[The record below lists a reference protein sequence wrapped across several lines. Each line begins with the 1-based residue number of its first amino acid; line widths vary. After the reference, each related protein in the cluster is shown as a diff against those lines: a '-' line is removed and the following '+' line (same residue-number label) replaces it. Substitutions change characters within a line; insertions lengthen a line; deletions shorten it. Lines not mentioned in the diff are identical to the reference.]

1 MKEYIILYPVSYHK
15 YHKHSSNKQL
25 HYTKIEFT
33 SEDQKEFGTSIPSEC
48 TSIND
53 NCFNN
58 SDITEITLPRN
69 IKHISLNS
77 FLHCTQ
83 LKNVYVMT
91 SNIFYPRVSYLMSK
105 LITQTNGIMCNDII
119 FTLEDRIHST
129 LNDEKISNIAFVPKG
144 IKEIGQS
151 CFESCPQYE
160 KISLP
165 QTVRFIHVNAFTEI
179 TLPPFL
185 SKLGKNAFLGCTSLT
200 SLVLGEYI
208 TSIDFCTFKD
218 CSSLQKVHLPNHL
231 ISIEHRAFCGCR
243 NLKELYLPP
252 CLTSIGFCAFNEC
265 ESMSVINLDHVSQI
279 EGGAFSDCH
288 RLKLIQIPLLT
299 SIPEYCFSQCKE
311 LTQIS
316 FGNYLTSIQNNAFY
330 KCIQL
335 KTLLFPSSLEKT
347 ILNQ

>member
-33 SEDQKEFGTSIPSEC
+33 SEDQKEFETSIPSEC

-77 FLHCTQ
+77 FLHCTK
-83 LKNVYVMT
+83 LKNVYVMN

-105 LITQTNGIMCNDII
+105 LITQTNGIICNDII

-151 CFESCPQYE
+151 CFENCPQYE

-165 QTVRFIHVNAFTEI
+165 QTVRFIHINAFTEI

-231 ISIEHRAFCGCR
+231 ISIEHHAFCGCR
-243 NLKELYLPP
+243 NLKELYLPS

-279 EGGAFSDCH
+279 EGGAFSGCH
-288 RLKLIQIPLLT
+288 NLKLIQIPLLT

-330 KCIQL
+330 ECLQL
-335 KTLLFPSSLEKT
+335 KTLLFPSNLEKT